1 MKSTILAEITVG
13 LESPRYHVVE
23 DGDSIEVCAILV
35 NGTSERVISL
45 NVSATSTEPMDFSAE
60 TVELKNTTRACVNV
74 PISQNLVDY
83 LSELHLSLTTE
94 DKAVILNPN
103 RATVS
108 IIPPHILTREDL
120 SLGIVLDN
128 LSFVTVSL
136 SPT

>member
-1 MKSTILAEITVG
+1 MKFTILVEIQVG
-13 LESPRYHVVE
+13 LESPSYHVVE
-23 DGDSIEVCAILV
+23 DGDSVEVCAILV
-35 NGTSERVISL
+35 NGTSERVVAL
-45 NVSATSTEPMDFSAE
+45 NVTATSTEPMDFSTE

-103 RATVS
+103 QTTVS

-128 LSFVTVSL
+128 LSVVTVS
-136 SPT
+136 S